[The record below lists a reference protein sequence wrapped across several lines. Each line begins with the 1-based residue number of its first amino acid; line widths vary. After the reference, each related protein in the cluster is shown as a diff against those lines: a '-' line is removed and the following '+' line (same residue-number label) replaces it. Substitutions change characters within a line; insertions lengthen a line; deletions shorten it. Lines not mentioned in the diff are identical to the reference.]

1 MIKRIDTY
9 LIWRF
14 IQTLA
19 FALIAFMG
27 IFLVVDLVENM
38 DKFIDSEVPK
48 EIILQYY
55 LHSLPWFLNIGLPM
69 AVLVATIF
77 TIGILSKRNE
87 LTAMKSSGISL
98 YRIAVPLLLC
108 AVLVSAGS
116 FFWEDNLV
124 TSGNQGRREIEKEYL
139 GKTRNKHYRE
149 RRNNIILQK
158 SNQFVIGI
166 ERYQSSRQR
175 AYGVTMQF
183 LNKGGELQKRIDA
196 NKMYWQEDSGSWK
209 IMNYAI
215 RSFNLDGEETTV
227 FHSTGDTTL
236 DDIRFEPA
244 DISREAIS
252 PEEMSFSELQLFV
265 NELATSGVDNRRWE
279 VNLHGKISFAFTNLI
294 IVLFAV
300 PMVASR
306 PQGGL
311 AFGAGMSIF
320 VIFGYYA
327 FIRFGQTL
335 GYNGVMDPVL
345 SAWLGNIVFA
355 IGGIILLFF
364 VRK

>member
-1 MIKRIDTY
+1 MIKRIDAY
-9 LIWRF
+9 LIQRF

-19 FALIAFMG
+19 FALIAFVG

-38 DKFIDSEVPK
+38 DKFIDSEVPR

-69 AVLVATIF
+69 AVLVAAIF

-98 YRIAVPLLLC
+98 YRISIPLLLC

-116 FFWEDNLV
+116 FYWEDNLV
-124 TSGNQGRREIEKEYL
+124 TSGNQARRAIEKEYL

-158 SNQFVIGI
+158 SNFVIGI
-166 ERYQSSRQR
+166 ERYQSSRKR

-183 LNKGGELQKRIDA
+183 LTEGKLQKRIDA
-196 NKMYWQEDSGSWK
+196 NRMYWQKENGSWQ

-215 RSFNLDGEETTV
+215 RSFNSDGEETEV
-227 FHSTGDTTL
+227 SHSTGDTTL
-236 DDIRFEPA
+236 VIGFEPS

-265 NELATSGVDNRRWE
+265 NELAISGVDNRRWE

-355 IGGIILLFF
+355 IGGILLLFF

>member
-1 MIKRIDTY
+1 MLKRIDLY

-14 IQTLA
+14 IQTLS
-19 FALIAFMG
+19 FALIGFMG

-38 DKFIDSEVPK
+38 DKFIDSEVS
-48 EIILQYY
+48 IDIVFRYY

-87 LTAMKSSGISL
+87 LAAMKSSGISL
-98 YRIAVPLLLC
+98 YRIANPLLLC
-108 AVLVSAGS
+108 AILISVGS
-116 FFWEDNLV
+116 FYWEDNLV
-124 TSGNQGRREIEKEYL
+124 TSGNQTRRAIEKEYL
-139 GKTRNKHYRE
+139 GRTRNKNYRE
-149 RRNNIILQK
+149 RRHNIFLQK
-158 SNQFVIGI
+158 SDRFVIGI
-166 ERYQSSRQR
+166 ERYQSSRKR

-183 LNKGGELQKRIDA
+183 LNKGRLEKRIDA
-196 NKMYWQEDSGSWK
+196 NRMYWQENSDSWQ
-209 IMNYAI
+209 IFNYAI
-215 RSFNLDGEETTV
+215 RYFDYLGEETDV
-227 FHSTGDTTL
+227 SHSRGDTTL
-236 DDIRFEPA
+236 VIGFEPA
-244 DISREAIS
+244 DISREAVS
-252 PEEMSFSELQLFV
+252 PEEMSFSELKRFV
-265 NELATSGVDNRRWE
+265 DELATSGVDNRRWE
-279 VNLHGKISFAFTNLI
+279 VNLQGKISFAFTNLI
-294 IVLFAV
+294 IVLFAI

-335 GYNGVMDPVL
+335 GYSGVMDPVL

-355 IGGIILLFF
+355 IGGVLLLFF